1 MSPEVIQGTIW
12 IGVMA
17 LAIIFEIITVDMTS
31 IWFAGGA
38 LVASIAAYC
47 GASITVQIII
57 FMVVSVL
64 LLLALKPLMKKRL
77 KVEVTPTNA
86 DELIGEV
93 YPAMTDIGPGKETG
107 QIKIRD
113 VEWRA
118 VSENGAAIGKDTPVK
133 ILRIEGTKLVVE
145 PADTFRPETGAA
157 GPF

>member
-12 IGVMA
+12 VGIMA
-17 LAIIFEIITVDMTS
+17 LAIILEMITVDMTS

-38 LVASIAAYC
+38 LVSAIAGYC
-47 GASITVQIII
+47 GANITVQIVI
-57 FMVVSVL
+57 FMVCSAL
-64 LLLALKPLMKKRL
+64 LLLALRPLAKKKL

-93 YPAMTDIGPGKETG
+93 YPVMAKIGPGRSTG
-107 QIKIRD
+107 QLKIRD

-118 VSENGAAIGKDTPVK
+118 ISEDGAEIAEGTAVK

-145 PADTFRPETGAA
+145 PAET
-157 GPF
+157 

>member
-1 MSPEVIQGTIW
+1 MSPEVIQGTVWVAI
-12 IGVMA
+12 MA
-17 LAIIFEIITVDMTS
+17 VAIIVEIMTVDMTS

-38 LVASIAAYC
+38 LIASIAAYC
-47 GASITVQIII
+47 GLSITVQIII
-57 FMVVSVL
+57 FMVLSAL

-93 YPAMTDIGPGKETG
+93 YPVLSNIGPGKATG

-118 VSENGAAIGKDTPVK
+118 VSEDGAAIGKDTPVK

-145 PADTFRPETGAA
+145 PADTFRPGTGTA